1 MARHLSTGSAGSP
14 GAPPPADGAS
24 GRGGP
29 ARETDATQYVE
40 RFGRPTRVLHWTL
53 AAPFLLLLLTGLT
66 NFVPSLK
73 ATQVADVRLFAWLHV
88 VLGIATLA
96 AIPLVVLPLLL
107 RRSPREDLRELSC
120 VDVTDY
126 LWLQHQALRATGAP
140 SRPPPVRKFN
150 AGQKLNAL
158 ASAAATV
165 ALLGTGAVLGVNYVS
180 KRVLDFEFVEAV
192 FPWHTA
198 LSLLVI
204 PLIAG
209 HLYLTLIHP
218 STRESLRGI
227 TLGVVRRDWAARH
240 HDAWRP
246 PDRERHERR

>member
-1 MARHLSTGSAGSP
+1 MARRLSSTRTAASSP
-14 GAPPPADGAS
+14 GATAH
-24 GRGGP
+24 
-29 ARETDATQYVE
+29 ARRYVE
-40 RFGRPTRVLHWTL
+40 RFARPTRVLHWTL

-88 VLGIATLA
+88 VLGFATLV
-96 AIPLVVLPLLL
+96 AIPLALLPMLLQRSL
-107 RRSPREDLRELSC
+107 RQDLREITR
-120 VDVTDY
+120 VDLNDY
-126 LWLQHQALRATGAP
+126 LWLQHQALRAAGAR

-165 ALLGTGAVLGVNYVS
+165 ALLGTGAVLGVNYAS
-180 KRVLDFEFVEAV
+180 KRVLDVEFVEAV
-192 FPWHTA
+192 FPWHTL

-204 PLIAG
+204 PLILA
-209 HLYLTLIHP
+209 HLYLALIHP

-227 TLGVVRRDWAARH
+227 TLGVVRREWAARH

-246 PDRERHERR
+246 ADRERRKQP